1 MRETAAYVVREMLD
15 KYGLNRED
23 PTNFCLV
30 QVTTQAS
37 EGGGGGG
44 GNEPPHEYI
53 LEDDECPL
61 SIQMNHTPG
70 SGKLTF
76 LFHCISLSSRRR
88 RLQRQQQQL
97 NHLIPTP
104 FFFLLNLIRP
114 NILPSLSI
122 RIYYLFLVNLLHRFL
137 SPHLSEHYTVLPV
150 RAAAAVTF
158 SSCCCH
164 RPSPLPPGSVVALSN
179 KKRRH
184 GLCEE
189 EKEEDKGMV
198 GLGGDE
204 MFFMLLFNISL
215 VGLSVAG
222 LGCNGWWEGQREG
235 GRLDCRRVAIL
246 CDGNNMSRERER
258 LTVPPIVRVGD
269 VEWSCMCESLLL
281 PWLLVA
287 LVVALL

>member
-1 MRETAAYVVREMLD
+1 MPYKTLLLSVRETAAYVVREMLD

-61 SIQMNHTPG
+61 SILMNHTPG

-104 FFFLLNLIRP
+104 FFFLAKSNPTQYPPFSLDSYI
-114 NILPSLSI
+114 LSI
-122 RIYYLFLVNLLHRFL
+122 L
-137 SPHLSEHYTVLPV
+137 S
-150 RAAAAVTF
+150 
-158 SSCCCH
+158 
-164 RPSPLPPGSVVALSN
+164 
-179 KKRRH
+179 
-184 GLCEE
+184 
-189 EKEEDKGMV
+189 
-198 GLGGDE
+198 
-204 MFFMLLFNISL
+204 
-215 VGLSVAG
+215 
-222 LGCNGWWEGQREG
+222 
-235 GRLDCRRVAIL
+235 
-246 CDGNNMSRERER
+246 
-258 LTVPPIVRVGD
+258 
-269 VEWSCMCESLLL
+269 
-281 PWLLVA
+281 
-287 LVVALL
+287 